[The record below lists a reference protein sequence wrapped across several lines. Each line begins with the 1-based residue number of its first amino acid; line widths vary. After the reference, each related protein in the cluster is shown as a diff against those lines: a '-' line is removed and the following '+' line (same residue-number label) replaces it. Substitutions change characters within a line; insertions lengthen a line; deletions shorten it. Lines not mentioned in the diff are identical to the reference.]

1 MFWQTTTV
9 ALAGIVIGVPAGIV
23 VGRLIWQAFAANLGV
38 VAVPVVSARTF
49 VVAVGTLILAKV
61 LAAGPALVATRARS
75 ASLLR
80 TE

>member
-9 ALAGIVIGVPAGIV
+9 GLAGIVIGVPVGIV
-23 VGRLIWQAFAANLGV
+23 VGRLIWQEFAANLGV
-38 VAVPVVSARTF
+38 VAVPVVNARTF
-49 VVAVGTLILAKV
+49 AVASLGRLVLANV
-61 LAAGPALVATRARS
+61 LAAGPALVAG